1 MKKLLFILFLFSVIS
16 NSSFSQKWKLTR
28 YEAFIA
34 VGAANYF
41 GDIGGSAEKSNWYGV
56 RDISITGTRPS
67 LMVGA
72 RYKIKQDLN
81 IKLTLSGLMLSGKDG
96 GSKNEHR
103 GFDFSSYGFEHTM
116 QVEYAFIA
124 EEIRQ
129 RSFALFNRRGML
141 NNFSKKSIYVFGGLG
156 GLLVRPVFNGTPSKV
171 DMIQEKFIY
180 TATFPI
186 GVGLK
191 MIYNNSIA
199 LGVEFGGRYTLT
211 DYLDGMTSTYS
222 NFNDIY
228 YFTSVNLVYRIKTS
242 RKGYPILFKNY

>member
-1 MKKLLFILFLFSVIS
+1 MKKFLFILFLLIVIC
-16 NSSFSQKWKLTR
+16 NNSFSQKWKLTR

-56 RDISITGTRPS
+56 RDISILGTRPS
-67 LMVGA
+67 IMIGA

-81 IKLTLSGLMLSGKDG
+81 VKLTLAGLMLSGNDG
-96 GSKNEHR
+96 GSKNELR
-103 GFDFSSYGFEHTM
+103 GFNFNSYGFEHTM

-124 EEIRQ
+124 EESRQ

-156 GLLVRPVFNGTPSKV
+156 GLLISPSFNGNPSKV
-171 DMIQEKFIY
+171 DLVQEKLIY

-186 GVGLK
+186 GIGLK
-191 MIYNNSIA
+191 MIYNNYIA
-199 LGVEFGGRYTLT
+199 IGVELGGRYTLT
-211 DYLDGMTSTYS
+211 DYLDGMTSSYS

-228 YFTSVNLVYRIKTS
+228 YFTSVNMVYRIKTS
-242 RKGYPILFKNY
+242 RKGYPILFRNY